1 MKQTS
6 QVKVRTHLHDRMK
19 EIAKRNGNT
28 ITEEYEKI
36 ITLHIQNETQN
47 QILAESQ
54 IETLINKKLNNI
66 DEHISSYLGK
76 IDKELSVLYTTEV
89 LTLQKILSVHADT
102 DISVEDLMTY
112 LEDKAKKT
120 YKRSRGKNKVLNT
133 SKEKS

>member
-6 QVKVRTHLHDRMK
+6 QVKVKTNLHDRMK

-36 ITLHIQNETQN
+36 ITMHIQNETQN

-54 IETLINKKLNNI
+54 IETLINKKLNNL
-66 DEHISSYLGK
+66 DKHISSYLGK
-76 IDKELSVLYTTEV
+76 IDKEMSLLYITEV
-89 LTLQKILSVHADT
+89 LTLQKILSVHSDA

-112 LEDKAKKT
+112 LEDKSIKIYNRA
-120 YKRSRGKNKVLNT
+120 RGKK
-133 SKEKS
+133 

>member
-36 ITLHIQNETQN
+36 ITMHIQNETQN

-54 IETLINKKLNNI
+54 IETLINKKLDNI
-66 DEHISSYLGK
+66 DKHISSYLGK

-89 LTLQKILSVHADT
+89 LTLQKILSIHADT

-120 YKRSRGKNKVLNT
+120 YKRSRGKK
-133 SKEKS
+133 

>member
-36 ITLHIQNETQN
+36 ITMHIQNETQN

-89 LTLQKILSVHADT
+89 LILQKILSVHADT

-120 YKRSRGKNKVLNT
+120 YKRSRGKK
-133 SKEKS
+133 

>member
-120 YKRSRGKNKVLNT
+120 YKRSRRKK
-133 SKEKS
+133 

>member
-54 IETLINKKLNNI
+54 IETLINKKLDNI
-66 DEHISSYLGK
+66 DKHISSYLGK

-120 YKRSRGKNKVLNT
+120 YKRSRGKK
-133 SKEKS
+133 

>member
-36 ITLHIQNETQN
+36 ITMHIQNETQN

-66 DEHISSYLGK
+66 DEHVSSYLGK
-76 IDKELSVLYTTEV
+76 IDKELSILYTTEV

-120 YKRSRGKNKVLNT
+120 YKRSRRKK
-133 SKEKS
+133 

>member
-36 ITLHIQNETQN
+36 ITMHIQNETQN

-89 LTLQKILSVHADT
+89 LTLQKILSVHSDT
-102 DISVEDLMTY
+102 DVSVEDLMTY
-112 LEDKAKKT
+112 LEDKAIKT
-120 YKRSRGKNKVLNT
+120 YRRSRGKKQL
-133 SKEKS
+133 KKA

>member
-36 ITLHIQNETQN
+36 ITMHIQNETQN

-120 YKRSRGKNKVLNT
+120 YNRSRRKK
-133 SKEKS
+133 

>member
-1 MKQTS
+1 MKLMKQTS

-36 ITLHIQNETQN
+36 ITMHIQNETQN

-120 YKRSRGKNKVLNT
+120 
-133 SKEKS
+133 

>member
-36 ITLHIQNETQN
+36 ITMHIQNETQN

-112 LEDKAKKT
+112 LEEIKKKKIK
-120 YKRSRGKNKVLNT
+120 Y
-133 SKEKS
+133 

>member
-36 ITLHIQNETQN
+36 ITMHIQNETQN

-102 DISVEDLMTY
+102 DISVEDLMNY
-112 LEDKAKKT
+112 LEEKAIKT
-120 YKRSRGKNKVLNT
+120 YKRSRRKK
-133 SKEKS
+133 

>member
-36 ITLHIQNETQN
+36 ITMHIQNETQY

-76 IDKELSVLYTTEV
+76 IDKELSILYTTEV

-112 LEDKAKKT
+112 LEEKAIKT
-120 YKRSRGKNKVLNT
+120 YKRSRRKK
-133 SKEKS
+133 

>member
-6 QVKVRTHLHDRMK
+6 QVKVKTNLHDRMK

-36 ITLHIQNETQN
+36 ITMHIQNETQN

-54 IETLINKKLNNI
+54 IETLINKKLNNL
-66 DEHISSYLGK
+66 DKHISSYLGK
-76 IDKELSVLYTTEV
+76 IDKEMSLLYTTEV
-89 LTLQKILSVHADT
+89 LTLQKILSVHSDA

-112 LEDKAKKT
+112 LEDKSIKT
-120 YKRSRGKNKVLNT
+120 YNRVRGKK
-133 SKEKS
+133 

>member
-36 ITLHIQNETQN
+36 ITMHIQNETQN

-76 IDKELSVLYTTEV
+76 IDKELSILYTTEV

-112 LEDKAKKT
+112 LEDKAIKT
-120 YKRSRGKNKVLNT
+120 YKRSRRKK
-133 SKEKS
+133 

>member
-6 QVKVRTHLHDRMK
+6 QVKVKTNLHDRMK

-36 ITLHIQNETQN
+36 ITMHIQNETQN

-54 IETLINKKLNNI
+54 IETLINKKLNNL
-66 DEHISSYLGK
+66 DKHISSYLGK
-76 IDKELSVLYTTEV
+76 IDKEMSLLYTTEV
-89 LTLQKILSVHADT
+89 LTLQKILSVHSDA

-112 LEDKAKKT
+112 LEDKSIKT
-120 YKRSRGKNKVLNT
+120 YNRARGKK
-133 SKEKS
+133 

>member
-6 QVKVRTHLHDRMK
+6 QVKVTTHLHDRMK

-36 ITLHIQNETQN
+36 ITMHIQNETQN

-76 IDKELSVLYTTEV
+76 IDKELSILYTTEV

-112 LEDKAKKT
+112 LEEKAIKT
-120 YKRSRGKNKVLNT
+120 YKRSRRKK
-133 SKEKS
+133 

>member
-36 ITLHIQNETQN
+36 ITMHIQNETQN
-47 QILAESQ
+47 QILVESQ

-76 IDKELSVLYTTEV
+76 IDKELSILYTTEV

-120 YKRSRGKNKVLNT
+120 YKRSRRKK
-133 SKEKS
+133 

>member
-6 QVKVRTHLHDRMK
+6 QVKVTTHLHDRMK

-36 ITLHIQNETQN
+36 ITMHIQNETQN

-76 IDKELSVLYTTEV
+76 IDKELSILYTTEV

-120 YKRSRGKNKVLNT
+120 YKRSRRKK
-133 SKEKS
+133 

>member
-36 ITLHIQNETQN
+36 ITMHIQNETQN

-76 IDKELSVLYTTEV
+76 IDKELSILYTTEV

-112 LEDKAKKT
+112 LEEKAKKT
-120 YKRSRGKNKVLNT
+120 YKRSRGKK
-133 SKEKS
+133 

>member
-36 ITLHIQNETQN
+36 ITMHIQNETQN

-112 LEDKAKKT
+112 LEDKAIKT
-120 YKRSRGKNKVLNT
+120 YKRSRGKK
-133 SKEKS
+133 

>member
-36 ITLHIQNETQN
+36 ITMHIQNETQN

-76 IDKELSVLYTTEV
+76 IDKELSILYTTEV

-120 YKRSRGKNKVLNT
+120 YKRSRRKK
-133 SKEKS
+133 

>member
-36 ITLHIQNETQN
+36 ITMHIQNETQN

-112 LEDKAKKT
+112 LEEKAIKT
-120 YKRSRGKNKVLNT
+120 YKRSRRKK
-133 SKEKS
+133 

>member
-54 IETLINKKLNNI
+54 IETLINKKLDNI
-66 DEHISSYLGK
+66 DKHISSYLGK

-112 LEDKAKKT
+112 LEEKAIKT
-120 YKRSRGKNKVLNT
+120 YKRSRRKK
-133 SKEKS
+133 

>member
-36 ITLHIQNETQN
+36 ITMHIQNETQN
-47 QILAESQ
+47 QILVESQ

-76 IDKELSVLYTTEV
+76 IDKELSILYTTEV

-112 LEDKAKKT
+112 LEEKAIKT
-120 YKRSRGKNKVLNT
+120 YKRSRGKK
-133 SKEKS
+133 

>member
-6 QVKVRTHLHDRMK
+6 QVKVKTNLHDRMK

-36 ITLHIQNETQN
+36 ITMHIQNETQN

-54 IETLINKKLNNI
+54 IETLINKKLNNL
-66 DEHISSYLGK
+66 DKHISSYLGK
-76 IDKELSVLYTTEV
+76 IDKEMSLLYITEV
-89 LTLQKILSVHADT
+89 LTLQKILSVHSDA

-112 LEDKAKKT
+112 LEDKSIKT
-120 YKRSRGKNKVLNT
+120 YNRARGKK
-133 SKEKS
+133 

>member
-36 ITLHIQNETQN
+36 ITMHIQNETQN
-47 QILAESQ
+47 QILVESQ

-76 IDKELSVLYTTEV
+76 IDKELSILYTTEV

-112 LEDKAKKT
+112 LEEKAIKT
-120 YKRSRGKNKVLNT
+120 YKRSRRKK
-133 SKEKS
+133 

>member
-36 ITLHIQNETQN
+36 ITMHIQNETQN

-120 YKRSRGKNKVLNT
+120 YKRSRRKK
-133 SKEKS
+133 

>member
-6 QVKVRTHLHDRMK
+6 QVKVTTHLHDRMK

-36 ITLHIQNETQN
+36 ITMHIQNETQN

-112 LEDKAKKT
+112 LEEKAIKT
-120 YKRSRGKNKVLNT
+120 YKRSRRKK
-133 SKEKS
+133 

>member
-36 ITLHIQNETQN
+36 ITMHIQNETQN

-76 IDKELSVLYTTEV
+76 IDKELSVLYITEV

-112 LEDKAKKT
+112 LEEKAIKT
-120 YKRSRGKNKVLNT
+120 YKRSRRKK
-133 SKEKS
+133 

>member
-36 ITLHIQNETQN
+36 ITMHIQNETQN

-76 IDKELSVLYTTEV
+76 IDKELSILYTTEV

-112 LEDKAKKT
+112 LEEKAIKT
-120 YKRSRGKNKVLNT
+120 YKRSRRKK
-133 SKEKS
+133 

>member
-1 MKQTS
+1 MELMKQTS

-36 ITLHIQNETQN
+36 ITMHIQNETQN

-76 IDKELSVLYTTEV
+76 IDKELSILYTTEV

-112 LEDKAKKT
+112 LEEKAKKT
-120 YKRSRGKNKVLNT
+120 YKRSRGKK
-133 SKEKS
+133 

>member
-36 ITLHIQNETQN
+36 ITMHIQNETQN

-120 YKRSRGKNKVLNT
+120 YKRSRGKK
-133 SKEKS
+133 

>member
-6 QVKVRTHLHDRMK
+6 QVKIRTYLHDRMK

-36 ITLHIQNETQN
+36 ITMHIQNETQN

-76 IDKELSVLYTTEV
+76 IDKELSILYTTEV

-120 YKRSRGKNKVLNT
+120 YKRSRRKK
-133 SKEKS
+133 

>member
-36 ITLHIQNETQN
+36 ITMHIQNETQN

-76 IDKELSVLYTTEV
+76 IDKELSILYTTEV

-120 YKRSRGKNKVLNT
+120 YKRSRGKK
-133 SKEKS
+133 

>member
-120 YKRSRGKNKVLNT
+120 YKRSRGKK
-133 SKEKS
+133 